1 MFNFLY
7 EKYADFKTEG
17 WMKVSP
23 CRLLNSDKNYSSFL
37 ETRLL
42 PDTESLDDSEAFVV
56 LLPHQP
62 FVPTAHGA
70 PALVAMVT

>member
-37 ETRLL
+37 KRGCCLTLNLWMILKHSMSSCLISPLYPLPTEHLL
-42 PDTESLDDSEAFVV
+42 W
-56 LLPHQP
+56 
-62 FVPTAHGA
+62 
-70 PALVAMVT
+70 